1 VVPRDVSQLGRHMLW
16 LAVLGSTILLALVL
30 AVLSRMFSLLV
41 LKPLGRVEE
50 HMQRVRNSG
59 ALTMLPQDAARRDEI
74 ASLGRS
80 FNAMLVQ
87 LKELR
92 EQVEAQGFELGRS
105 ESAVAVMHNVRNALN
120 PVSTILS
127 AGIDQGAPV
136 ERTLIDRA
144 LAELVAAETAPERRE
159 LLVRNNGSRM
169 NGRHSRN
176 AMRRRSSRRMRR
188 SRGIPE
194 MARRSRSTSR
204 RGSMR

>member
-1 VVPRDVSQLGRHMLW
+1 VAGPEGRPVAVASFVVPRDVSQLGRHMLW

-30 AVLSRMFSLLV
+30 AVLSWMFSLLV
-41 LKPLGRVEE
+41 LKPLGRVEG
-50 HMQRVRNSG
+50 HMQRVRSSG
-59 ALTMLPQDAARRDEI
+59 SLILLSQDAARRDEI

-127 AGIDQGAPV
+127 AGIGQAAPV
-136 ERTLIDRA
+136 ERTLI
-144 LAELVAAETAPERRE
+144 
-159 LLVRNNGSRM
+159 
-169 NGRHSRN
+169 
-176 AMRRRSSRRMRR
+176 
-188 SRGIPE
+188 
-194 MARRSRSTSR
+194 
-204 RGSMR
+204 